1 MGFVAFS
8 SRRSRL
14 SSDVCYDTC
23 PARGGLPLRPSPS
36 DRSSIELGS
45 QLDRAVR
52 ASQSGLSWRDAGSS
66 RK

>member
-45 QLDRAVR
+45 QLVARSDTTGDPKRT
-52 ASQSGLSWRDAGSS
+52 SQIVFP
-66 RK
+66 